1 MRSFANFVKLR
12 NSPSAQLEI
21 REVAA
26 EMLQIVTDI
35 AGEPFKETLRAFEK
49 RWELENQVKE
59 LVKASGDID
68 TAILAIKRIKS
79 KVDFMKMVV
88 NNVNKEKQ

>member
-1 MRSFANFVKLR
+1 MFNMRSFANFVKLR
-12 NSPSAQLEI
+12 NSEHAQKEI

-49 RWELENQVKE
+49 RWELERKVAE
-59 LVKASGDID
+59 LVEACGDID
-68 TAILAIKRIKS
+68 AATLAI
-79 KVDFMKMVV
+79 
-88 NNVNKEKQ
+88 EKLRDEI